1 MEIKYINRRLRIK
14 RNVLRIISIV
24 SFVFFCLSGRAAW
37 ESLSTNNAWP
47 TTYNQ
52 WIECIILPM
61 IGFSCLGFFL
71 LGIKEEKKYKKKELN
86 PNTHIYINKFYVIT
100 ILFFAYTF
108 AFIAIFS
115 SLAKEDDIFYS
126 WILIALI
133 IAFWIATILYFRRK
147 TQRRKAN
154 R

>member
-1 MEIKYINRRLRIK
+1 MDRMYYITHDRFQL
-14 RNVLRIISIV
+14 SW
-24 SFVFFCLSGRAAW
+24 FFPTWNKGR
-37 ESLSTNNAWP
+37 
-47 TTYNQ
+47 
-52 WIECIILPM
+52 
-61 IGFSCLGFFL
+61 
-71 LGIKEEKKYKKKELN
+71 KKYKKKELN

-147 TQRRKAN
+147 NTTKKSQ
-154 R
+154 